1 MHWLFLTLAILFEVA
16 GTTTMKLSNGL
27 SKIIPSV
34 LMIVFYISSLS
45 FLTLA
50 LKNIE
55 ISIAYAIWS
64 GVGIALITIIGYIY
78 FAENLSIVKI
88 IAISLI
94 IIGIITLNLAGNVH
108 ASSSKVQITEDINQ

>member
-1 MHWLFLTLAILFEVA
+1 MRMYWIFLCLAIFFEVA

-27 SKIIPSV
+27 SKVIPSA

-55 ISIAYAIWS
+55 ISIAYAVWS
-64 GVGIALITIIGYIY
+64 GMGIVVITLIGFLY
-78 FAENLSIVKI
+78 FGESLSIVKI
-88 IAISLI
+88 ISILLI
-94 IIGIITLNLAGNVH
+94 IIGVVTLNFTG
-108 ASSSKVQITEDINQ
+108 KV